1 MLQSKHTSFSIKTL
15 LNKMSSTLTITPQ
28 QILDNRQA
36 RKDAGLVGC
45 ITGRPAPRMDLFG
58 YGDVQIWNR
67 DASGRLNGDP
77 DFNRR
82 DPWCFCF
89 DCRGAFDPRGI
100 VDAEIVSEGHV
111 RAREVYAQL
120 LPADMRP
127 APRPEPTPSSV
138 LPMRSNGG
146 GIDMLCSDTRGVSL
160 CPDDTDQGHELSPY
174 TDDTAEPTPGPGRV
188 PLLGVNTEQRRYGS
202 FSEVPTSLPAPRA
215 RDIMNESPA
224 ERLRGDL
231 AILRGQV
238 QSDLVVAMDRARHA
252 VCYDD
257 DDARSAFMASVRA
270 DERALHDKLA
280 AIDLLLRGF

>member
-1 MLQSKHTSFSIKTL
+1 
-15 LNKMSSTLTITPQ
+15 MSSTLIITPQ
-28 QILDNRQA
+28 QILDNSQA
-36 RKDAGLVGC
+36 RKDAGLAGC
-45 ITGRPAPRMDLFG
+45 ITGRPAPRMDFFG
-58 YGDVQIWNR
+58 YKDVQIWNI

-77 DFNRR
+77 EFNRR

-100 VDAEIVSEGHV
+100 VDAEIVTEGHV

-127 APRPEPTPSSV
+127 APRPEPSPSLA
-138 LPMRSNGG
+138 LPTRSNGG
-146 GIDMLCSDTRGVSL
+146 GISMLNNETRGVSL
-160 CPDDTDQGHELSPY
+160 CPDDEDQGHELSSY
-174 TDDTAEPTPGPGRV
+174 TDDTTEPTSGPGRV
-188 PLLGVNTEQRRYGS
+188 PLLPRVNTTGRSYGS
-202 FSEVPTSLPAPRA
+202 FSEVPMSLPAPRA

-238 QSDLVVAMDRARHA
+238 QGDLIVAMDRARHA
-252 VCYDD
+252 ASYDD

-270 DERALHDKLA
+270 DERILQDKLA
-280 AIDLLLRGF
+280 AIDLLLRDF